1 MSKKILITGA
11 AGFIGSFL
19 TELCVKKGYKV
30 VAFDRY
36 NPNNHIGWLENSK
49 YINDIE
55 VLLGD
60 IRDFDSVLNAIDGC
74 DSVFHLA
81 ALIGIPYSYISPLA
95 YLKTN
100 IEGTYNV
107 LEASKLKNIN
117 QILITSTSETY
128 GNAKYIPIDEDHPLI
143 AQSPYSSS
151 KIAADQLALS
161 YYFSFNM
168 PIKIVRPFN
177 TYGPRQ
183 SLRAIIPTIITQLL
197 AKNEKIKLG
206 NLNPTRDLTYVE
218 DTVDAFLKIYE
229 KDELFGEIIN
239 IGSNKE
245 ISVREIFNQ
254 ISSILGVKALVEEE
268 DLRIRPKK
276 SEVNRLVCNN
286 EKIYKSTGW
295 QPRTSLQEGLNK
307 TINWF
312 KSTNNSYNSTKYNV

>member
-143 AQSPYSSS
+143 AQSPYSST

-245 ISVREIFNQ
+245 ISIREIFNQ
-254 ISSILGVKALVEEE
+254 ISSILEVKALVEEE
-268 DLRIRPKK
+268 DSRKRPKK

-312 KSTNNSYNSTKYNV
+312 KTTNNSYNSTKYNV

>member
-128 GNAKYIPIDEDHPLI
+128 GNAKYIPIDENHPLI
-143 AQSPYSSS
+143 AQSPYSST

-312 KSTNNSYNSTKYNV
+312 KTTNNSYNSTKYNV

>member
-128 GNAKYIPIDEDHPLI
+128 GNAKYIPIDENHPLI
-143 AQSPYSSS
+143 AQSPYSST

>member
-128 GNAKYIPIDEDHPLI
+128 GNAKYIPIDENHPLI
-143 AQSPYSSS
+143 AQSPYSST

-245 ISVREIFNQ
+245 ISIREIFNQ
-254 ISSILGVKALVEEE
+254 ISSILEVKALVEEE
-268 DLRIRPKK
+268 DSRKRPKK

-312 KSTNNSYNSTKYNV
+312 KTTNNSYNSTKYNV